1 MIEWT
6 LFIISLI
13 LIWYFNTKL
22 PDNYS
27 PTPPTRLPI
36 LGHAHYFFLHGT
48 TEIYEL
54 FRRYNKDGV
63 MALHI
68 GTLRFTII
76 GKQKMIKDI
85 FSREDTN
92 HRDPNFAALVK
103 RMRNN
108 STEQV
113 GVIFNEGKW
122 WQEQRRFMLTTLKD
136 FGVGKTDSEG
146 LINDEVSYFCQYV
159 EEVLASQLSSS
170 DEKKRPQDMFHIPVI
185 NVLWQIVAG
194 ERYHYEDPKLVD
206 LRRKFVLIMD
216 EPLAK
221 PNAATFVPFLAKLF
235 PIADR
240 PKSYDFIVEIKA
252 KMNETIKQH
261 KETFDPNNI
270 RDFIDTYLL
279 EIQEKG
285 AEGTSFHESKG
296 YEQLANTLIDLFI
309 AGMDTTSNTLSFAI
323 LYMASYQEVQNR
335 VRQEIFDVI
344 GQTNQPSLTDKA
356 KMPYT
361 EATILEIQR
370 MANIA
375 PDGVP
380 HSTNAPVTAGPY
392 VIPPGHILV
401 SSLTAV
407 LRDGEEWVE
416 PETFDP
422 SRFIKDGQVK
432 RSDALIPF
440 SAGKRQCPGEN
451 LAKAELFLFF
461 VGLVQKFQFEPMRP
475 GEKMAIKVKKGAS
488 WKPLLTDPIKVTKIT
503 V

>member
-1 MIEWT
+1 MQRS
-6 LFIISLI
+6 SLHF
-13 LIWYFNTKL
+13 YYK
-22 PDNYS
+22 
-27 PTPPTRLPI
+27 
-36 LGHAHYFFLHGT
+36 
-48 TEIYEL
+48 
-54 FRRYNKDGV
+54 
-63 MALHI
+63 
-68 GTLRFTII
+68 
-76 GKQKMIKDI
+76 
-85 FSREDTN
+85 
-92 HRDPNFAALVK
+92 
-103 RMRNN
+103 
-108 STEQV
+108 
-113 GVIFNEGKW
+113 
-122 WQEQRRFMLTTLKD
+122 
-136 FGVGKTDSEG
+136 
-146 LINDEVSYFCQYV
+146 
-159 EEVLASQLSSS
+159 
-170 DEKKRPQDMFHIPVI
+170 
-185 NVLWQIVAG
+185 
-194 ERYHYEDPKLVD
+194 
-206 LRRKFVLIMD
+206 
-216 EPLAK
+216 
-221 PNAATFVPFLAKLF
+221 
-235 PIADR
+235 
-240 PKSYDFIVEIKA
+240 
-252 KMNETIKQH
+252 
-261 KETFDPNNI
+261 
-270 RDFIDTYLL
+270 
-279 EIQEKG
+279 
-285 AEGTSFHESKG
+285 GTSFHESKG

-370 MANIA
+370 MANIV

-380 HSTNAPVTAGPY
+380 HSTNAPITAGPY
-392 VIPPGHILV
+392 VIPPGHILI

-461 VGLVQKFQFEPMRP
+461 VGLVQKFQFEPVRP